1 MSLLWPRLLGTEI
14 LACQGMSQNP
24 FQPGQTERS
33 PQEQADFLKAID
45 ALPEAGFFQLLRV
58 SRSCIRS
65 VVQTATQVFFTADA
79 VLHVEGN
86 WPELECE
93 GQTRKALGGASYFRW
108 SASLSALQQKFNFV
122 HGSHGRNRSFGYVL
136 LYKRRCRSACQR

>member
-1 MSLLWPRLLGTEI
+1 
-14 LACQGMSQNP
+14 MSQNP

-45 ALPEAGFFQLLRV
+45 ALPEAGFLQLRF
-58 SRSCIRS
+58 SRSCICV
-65 VVQTATQVFFTADA
+65 VVQTVLQVFFTADA

-93 GQTRKALGGASYFRW
+93 GQTRKADG
-108 SASLSALQQKFNFV
+108 
-122 HGSHGRNRSFGYVL
+122 
-136 LYKRRCRSACQR
+136 